1 MPIRQD
7 GCATAGEARAEYL
20 WYSHRFKPH
29 QHTYSA
35 LWRALSGRRVADLFD
50 FDQNPLR
57 LWTPRQI
64 AAEVS
69 NSTRVEGAHC
79 VDRMG
84 NRVCRTD
91 KLVEDW
97 RRLIAAIPMHIKQQ
111 AVGVHAALEGI
122 YSRPA
127 RKMMREMGWARG
139 TGLGKSGQGV
149 LEPMKAASNSTS
161 GEGLGY
167 GHKKTRTIPQL
178 KVLTWYD
185 EEDQECNEY
194 GYEGTPLRDG
204 TRTFNTARITPLG
217 RPTSSDA
224 PNQLTI
230 GDSGVLRDVV
240 YWGRS
245 VIGTDEAT
253 YPHPKSWTFIGI
265 PEAKSLDKITTSD
278 LTIALTKTKEPS
290 CMAAW
295 ETRINPPAS
304 THHPVTT

>member
-1 MPIRQD
+1 
-7 GCATAGEARAEYL
+7 
-20 WYSHRFKPH
+20 
-29 QHTYSA
+29 
-35 LWRALSGRRVADLFD
+35 
-50 FDQNPLR
+50 
-57 LWTPRQI
+57 
-64 AAEVS
+64 
-69 NSTRVEGAHC
+69 
-79 VDRMG
+79 
-84 NRVCRTD
+84 
-91 KLVEDW
+91 
-97 RRLIAAIPMHIKQQ
+97 
-111 AVGVHAALEGI
+111 
-122 YSRPA
+122 
-127 RKMMREMGWARG
+127 MMREMGGARG

-204 TRTFNTARITPLG
+204 TRTFNPARITPLG

-245 VIGTDEAT
+245 VIGTGEAT

-304 THHPVTT
+304 TDTPPRPHRTCSSRATLRQDQTRAAHERHRIRSARCTTTQAALENDRREPQDPRIAHV